1 VGHFVE
7 LIDMIIALARE
18 KKVMAAMS
26 DGQPDEEADYSLE
39 S

>member
-7 LIDMIIALARE
+7 LIDLVIVLAWG
-18 KKVMAAMS
+18 KKVMAAVS
-26 DGQPDEEADYSLE
+26 DGQPDEEADYCLE